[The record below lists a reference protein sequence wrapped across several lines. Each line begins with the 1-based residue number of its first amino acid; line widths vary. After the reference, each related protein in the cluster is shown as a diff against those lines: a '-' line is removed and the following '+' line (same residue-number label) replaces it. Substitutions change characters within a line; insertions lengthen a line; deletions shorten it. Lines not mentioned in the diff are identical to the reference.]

1 MLIIKDIK
9 SLCKVLD
16 KARAKGQKIGFVP
29 TMGYFHEGHLN
40 LMRQAKKEC
49 DLCVVSIYINPKQFG
64 PKEDL
69 KKYPRDLQRDTSII
83 DKENV
88 DILFIPSDNVV
99 YPKSY
104 LTYIDVEKIT
114 TTLCGKFR
122 PGHFKGVAT
131 VVAKLLNMVKPDIMY
146 LGQKDAQQVAVLKQM
161 VADLNF
167 SVTVRVVPTAREK
180 DGLAMSSRN
189 VYLTPQER
197 LEAPVLYQVLQ
208 MAAKR
213 IKAGERSSLKIV
225 KGITELINKQ
235 SQGKIQYVACVDANN
250 LEPLITIKGTV
261 LIALAVFFGKTRLI
275 DNVIVSTKKS

>member
-9 SLCKVLD
+9 SLRKVLD
-16 KARAKGQKIGFVP
+16 KASRQEQKIGFVP
-29 TMGYFHEGHLN
+29 TMGYFHEGHLS

-49 DLCVVSIYINPKQFG
+49 DLCVVSIYVNPKQFG
-64 PKEDL
+64 PREDL
-69 KKYPRDLQRDTSII
+69 KKYPRNLKRDVSMI

-88 DILFIPSDNVV
+88 DILFVPSDNVV

-114 TTLCGKFR
+114 ATLCGRFR

-131 VVAKLLNMVKPDIMY
+131 VVAKLLNMVRPDIMY

-161 VADLNF
+161 VTDLNF
-167 SVTVRVVPTAREK
+167 PVTVRVVPTAREK

-189 VYLTPQER
+189 VYLTAQER
-197 LEAPVLYQVLQ
+197 LEAPVLYQALQ

-213 IKAGERSSLKIV
+213 IKQGERSSFQIV
-225 KGITELINKQ
+225 RSITNSITQQ
-235 SQGKIQYVACVDANN
+235 SQGKIQYVECVDPNN
-250 LEPLITIKGTV
+250 LEPLKTIKGTV

-275 DNVIVSTKKS
+275 DNVIVPIKKT